1 MPSAPG
7 FFEKWKKHC
16 ITYVETGTRYG
27 DSMELAVA
35 AGFDLLIGID
45 RNIRMTPAILNSAGI
60 SLKCGRIGS
69 PASLNLP
76 KNILIPPG

>member
-1 MPSAPG
+1 
-7 FFEKWKKHC
+7 
-16 ITYVETGTRYG
+16 
-27 DSMELAVA
+27 MELAVA